1 MAGAG
6 FLLNNEMDDFAASP
20 GTPNQFGLVQGEGN
34 AIEPE
39 KRMLSSMSPTI
50 LLDAAGRVRLVTGSP
65 GGPTII
71 SSVAQIISNVVDFNM
86 DIGGATAAPRLH
98 HQHVPDVLSY
108 ERDGLT
114 TEVESALRGLGH
126 NVEALAGYQGDT
138 QSIQVLPDGTLTGV
152 ADPRRGG
159 AALGVRQTIEVV
171 Q

>member
-1 MAGAG
+1 MLTRRRNSSRCSPGLSSEASGAAPREGGDTTHYSIVDSSGNAVAVTTTINSLYGSLVTVAGAG

-71 SSVAQIISNVVDFNM
+71 SSVAQMISNVVDFDM
-86 DIGGATAAPRLH
+86 DIAGATARSTTAP
-98 HQHVPDVLSY
+98 
-108 ERDGLT
+108 
-114 TEVESALRGLGH
+114 SARPGR
-126 NVEALAGYQGDT
+126 AL
-138 QSIQVLPDGTLTGV
+138 L
-152 ADPRRGG
+152 
-159 AALGVRQTIEVV
+159 
-171 Q
+171 